1 MWNERSAKVLQLGFL
16 LALGLIASKDVE
28 RTMQQKPMTPEQ
40 VAQLKA
46 MASERNNR

>member
-28 RTMQQKPMTPEQ
+28 RTMQQKPMPEQ
-40 VAQLKA
+40 MAQLKA